1 MTSRGRLCEGHRA
14 ANLMENDV
22 TEPILFEK
30 KDRIAMITLNRAD
43 RLNRLTRQ
51 MADGLAEMC
60 GVIEDDAEVRVVI
73 LTAAGPVFSLGLDA
87 RAVSP
92 EEWRELIDTPAESVR
107 HRHWALYGVEAV
119 ASLSKPVIAA
129 LNGDALGAGLELALA
144 CDIRVSREDARFGF
158 PQVREGMIPMSGGTQ
173 RLPRIIGLAKALE
186 LIMTGEPIDAHE
198 ARRIGLVGR
207 VVLPNELPKVTE
219 ELAASILKG
228 APLAVRYGKEAV
240 RQGTDLSFVEGARLE
255 ADLSLL
261 LHTTADRAEG
271 IRSFQEKRNP
281 EFHGR

>member
-1 MTSRGRLCEGHRA
+1 VEG
-14 ANLMENDV
+14 DV

-30 KDRIAMITLNRAD
+30 KDRMAIVTLNRAD

-51 MADGLAEMC
+51 MADCLAETC
-60 GVIEDDAEVRVVI
+60 GVIEDDADIGVVI

-87 RAVSP
+87 RSVSP
-92 EEWRELIDTPAESVR
+92 EEWRELVDIPTESVR

-129 LNGDALGAGLELALA
+129 LNGDALGAGLELALV
-144 CDIRVSREDARFGF
+144 CDLRVSREDARFGF

-186 LIMTGEPIDAHE
+186 LIMTGEPIDADE
-198 ARRIGLVGR
+198 ARRIGLVSR
-207 VVLPNELPKVTE
+207 VVPSHELQKIAE

-228 APLAVRYGKEAV
+228 APLAVRYAKEAV
-240 RQGTDLSFVEGARLE
+240 RQGIDLPLAEGARLE
-255 ADLSLL
+255 ADLALL
-261 LHTTADRAEG
+261 LQTTADRAEG
-271 IRSFQEKRNP
+271 IRSFHEKRSP
-281 EFHGR
+281 EFQGR

>member
-1 MTSRGRLCEGHRA
+1 VEG
-14 ANLMENDV
+14 DV

-30 KDRIAMITLNRAD
+30 KDRIALVTLNRAD

-51 MADGLAEMC
+51 MADCLAEIC
-60 GVIEDDAEVRVVI
+60 GVIEDDSEIGVTI
-73 LTAAGPVFSLGLDA
+73 LTGAGPVFSLGLDA
-87 RAVSP
+87 RSVSP
-92 EEWRELIDTPAESVR
+92 EEWRDLIDTPAESVR

-129 LNGDALGAGLELALA
+129 LNGDALGAGLEVALA

-158 PQVREGMIPMSGGTQ
+158 QVREGMIPMSGGTQ

-186 LIMTGEPIDAHE
+186 LIMTGEPVDADE

-207 VVLPNELPKVTE
+207 VVPSNELLKVAE

-228 APLAVRYGKEAV
+228 APLAVRYGKEAM
-240 RQGTDLSFVEGARLE
+240 RQGIDLAFAEGARLE
-255 ADLSLL
+255 ADLCLL
-261 LHTTADRAEG
+261 LQTTADRAEG
-271 IRSFQEKRNP
+271 IRSFHERRNP
-281 EFHGR
+281 EFQGR

>member
-1 MTSRGRLCEGHRA
+1 
-14 ANLMENDV
+14 MENDV

>member
-1 MTSRGRLCEGHRA
+1 MVPVWVGRRA
-14 ANLMENDV
+14 AKLMEGDV

-60 GVIEDDAEVRVVI
+60 GVIEDDAEVGVVI

-87 RAVSP
+87 RSVAP

-144 CDIRVSREDARFGF
+144 CDIRLSREDARFGF

-186 LIMTGEPIDAHE
+186 LILTGEPIDADE
-198 ARRIGLVGR
+198 ALRIGLVSR
-207 VVLPNELPKVTE
+207 VVLPNELTKVAE

-240 RQGTDLSFVEGARLE
+240 RQGTDLPFAEGARLE

-261 LHTTADRAEG
+261 LQTTADRAEG
-271 IRSFQEKRNP
+271 IRSFQEKRNA
-281 EFHGR
+281 EFQGR

>member
-1 MTSRGRLCEGHRA
+1 MEG
-14 ANLMENDV
+14 DV

-30 KDRIAMITLNRAD
+30 KDRIAVITLNRAD

-51 MADGLAEMC
+51 MADCLAEMC
-60 GVIEDDAEVRVVI
+60 GAIEEDAEIGVAI

-87 RAVSP
+87 RSVSP

-107 HRHWALYGVEAV
+107 HRHWALYGVEAI

-144 CDIRVSREDARFGF
+144 CDIRISRDDARFGF

-173 RLPRIIGLAKALE
+173 RLPRVVGMAKALE
-186 LIMTGEPIDAHE
+186 LIMTGEPIDADE
-198 ARRIGLVGR
+198 AHRIGLVGR
-207 VVLPNELPKVTE
+207 IVLPNELQKVTE
-219 ELAASILKG
+219 ELAATILKG

-240 RQGTDLSFVEGARLE
+240 RQGIDLPFVEGARME

-261 LHTTADRAEG
+261 LQTTVDRAEG
-271 IRSFQEKRNP
+271 IRSFQEKRSP

>member
-1 MTSRGRLCEGHRA
+1 MEG
-14 ANLMENDV
+14 DV
-22 TEPILFEK
+22 TEPILLAK
-30 KDRIAMITLNRAD
+30 KDRLAIVTLNRAD

-51 MADGLAEMC
+51 MADCLAEMC
-60 GVIEDDAEVRVVI
+60 GVIEEDAEVGVVI

-87 RAVSP
+87 RSVSP

-158 PQVREGMIPMSGGTQ
+158 PQVREGMIPMAGGTQ

-186 LIMTGEPIDAHE
+186 LIMTGEPIDADE
-198 ARRIGLVGR
+198 ARRIGLVSR
-207 VVLPNELPKVTE
+207 VVQPLELQKIVE

-240 RQGTDLSFVEGARLE
+240 RQGSDLPFAEGARLE

-261 LHTTADRAEG
+261 LQATVDRAEG
-271 IRSFQEKRNP
+271 IRSFHEKRSP
-281 EFHGR
+281 EFQGR

>member
-1 MTSRGRLCEGHRA
+1 MEG
-14 ANLMENDV
+14 DV
-22 TEPILFEK
+22 TEPILVEK
-30 KDRIAMITLNRAD
+30 KDRIATVTLNRAD

-51 MADGLAEMC
+51 MADCLAETC
-60 GVIEDDAEVRVVI
+60 GVIEEDADVGVVI

-87 RAVSP
+87 RSVSP
-92 EEWRELIDTPAESVR
+92 EEWRELIDTPVESVR

-186 LIMTGEPIDAHE
+186 LIMTGEPIDADE
-198 ARRIGLVGR
+198 ARRIGLVSR
-207 VVLPNELPKVTE
+207 VLLSNELQKVAE
-219 ELAASILKG
+219 ELATSILKG

-240 RQGTDLSFVEGARLE
+240 HQGLDLPFAAGARLE

-261 LHTTADRAEG
+261 LQTTTDRAEG
-271 IRSFQEKRNP
+271 IRSFQERRSP
-281 EFHGR
+281 EFQGR

>member
-1 MTSRGRLCEGHRA
+1 MEG
-14 ANLMENDV
+14 DV
-22 TEPILFEK
+22 TEPILVEK
-30 KDRIAMITLNRAD
+30 KDRIAIVTLNRAD

-51 MADGLAEMC
+51 MADCLAETC
-60 GVIEDDAEVRVVI
+60 GVLEDDSDVGVVI

-87 RAVSP
+87 RSVSS

-107 HRHWALYGVEAV
+107 HRHWVLYGVEAV

-158 PQVREGMIPMSGGTQ
+158 PQVREGMIPMAGGTQ

-186 LIMTGEPIDAHE
+186 LIMTGEPIDADE
-198 ARRIGLVGR
+198 AYRIGLVSR
-207 VVLPNELPKVTE
+207 VVLPNELPKMAE
-219 ELAASILKG
+219 ELAASIVKG

-240 RQGTDLSFVEGARLE
+240 RQGLDLPFTDGTRLE
-255 ADLSLL
+255 ADLSFLL
-261 LHTTADRAEG
+261 QTTVDRGEG
-271 IRSFQEKRNP
+271 IRAFQEKRSP
-281 EFHGR
+281 EFQGR